1 MIEKEMI
8 TLEISKVSHNSLT
21 NNGLMV
27 EEKDPNLMKIDRHI
41 KEDSLQDQVYSEK
54 ELKEAAEI
62 INTLLQKHD
71 SHVEYTMHEK
81 FRNVIMIKIV
91 DSKTDEVLQEIPPKK
106 IMDMV
111 AKMCEI
117 VGIMVDEKV

>member
-1 MIEKEMI
+1 M
-8 TLEISKVSHNSLT
+8 EISKIPQNSFA
-21 NNGLMV
+21 NNIESKV
-27 EEKDPNLMKIDRHI
+27 QENDSNKTKADIRI
-41 KEDSLQDQVYSEK
+41 QEDSFQDQVYSEK
-54 ELKEAAEI
+54 ELREAAEI
-62 INTLLQKHD
+62 VNTLLKKHD